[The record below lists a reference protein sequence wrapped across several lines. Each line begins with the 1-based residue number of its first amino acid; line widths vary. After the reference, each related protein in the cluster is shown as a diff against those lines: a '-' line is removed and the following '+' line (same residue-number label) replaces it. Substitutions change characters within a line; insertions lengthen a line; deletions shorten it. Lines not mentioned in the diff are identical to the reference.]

1 MATASETRAPYLVP
15 ITPDALRRRN
25 ADAIRLLDQ
34 FEAEGDEQEQREA
47 MDVLRRA
54 LGPDRIMSTRDA
66 FK

>member
-25 ADAIRLLDQ
+25 ADAIWLLDQ
-34 FEAEGDEQEQREA
+34 FEAEGDAQEQREA
-47 MDVLRRA
+47 MAVLRQA
-54 LGPDRIMSTRDA
+54 LGPDRVMSTRDA